1 MLLAKSKWLQATR
14 GSWAVQF
21 PWLGTYNHLTIN
33 RAWAHRSTIL
43 VIWVILELPFSNAD
57 ALMGSGLLFLCP
69 ICRVIFIMYL
79 PTDSF
84 SVGISKISSC
94 NLRMMFWRFFG
105 RVRFICILVCN
116 RMTQVHPKL
125 CISISCLSSNCTD
138 LRVFPQRVKLNKW
151 LKPDELVF
159 DLEVRQKTL

>member
-1 MLLAKSKWLQATR
+1 MLLAKSKWLQY
-14 GSWAVQF
+14 
-21 PWLGTYNHLTIN
+21 PWLGTSNHLTID
-33 RAWAHRSTIL
+33 RAWAHRITIL

-69 ICRVIFIMYL
+69 TRRVIFIMYL
-79 PTDSF
+79 STNSF
-84 SVGISKISSC
+84 LVGISKISSFY
-94 NLRMMFWRFFG
+94 LRTMFQRFFG
-105 RVRFICILVCN
+105 RVHFICILVCN

-125 CISISCLSSNCTD
+125 FISISCLSSSCID
-138 LRVFPQRVKLNKW
+138 LWVFPQCVKLNKW